1 LLGAGCVPNEP
12 PPTGVVPHPA
22 PDRVAQWSEFEA
34 GLDVTPAP
42 SNPFDP
48 HLIDVRAT
56 FVDPAGGAHD
66 ALGFWYQGYTR
77 SLVNGRE
84 RLDPVGAPYFAVRFT
99 PTTPG
104 KWHWSWS
111 VRTPGHVIT
120 TPTTT
125 LRVDKHAAHGFVR
138 RSTRDARYLAFDD
151 GTPYFAVGENVGWYD
166 ARGTYDYDS
175 WFDQLAQQHA
185 NFARLWM
192 PSWAFGIEWSD
203 TGLGDYTAR
212 LPRAW
217 QLDEVFDA
225 AAARGIYVE
234 LSLLNHGAFS
244 TAFNSEWAA
253 NPYNA
258 ANGGPIA
265 SPKQFF
271 TDPVARRYLEQ
282 RLRYVVARWGAS
294 THLLAWELW
303 NEVDLTDGYDSA
315 AVTAWHSAMAGELR
329 DLDPN
334 DHLVST
340 SHAVFANDPQVW
352 AGGGLDFTQ
361 VHFYQNPI
369 GWFPDLSKDVVT
381 FTGDRVAA
389 TNKPVLFA
397 ELGINSDGAAQTR
410 ADDPDG
416 IGVHDGLFAG
426 VVSQGFGT
434 AMTWWWDNLIDVE
447 PDRYYPMFGAAARFV
462 HDVAWDRE
470 SFVPVTATASTA
482 TARPVVAYGLRGTK
496 SALVWVKDDA
506 AQPGAAAPVTIG
518 DAALDVGALSA
529 HAWCGRWYDT
539 WSGNWIARVR
549 VPAGATTV
557 SVPSFARDVAL
568 RLRAC

>member
-1 LLGAGCVPNEP
+1 VLALLGAGCVPSEP
-12 PPTGVVPHPA
+12 PPSGVVPHPA

-34 GLDVTPAP
+34 G
-42 SNPFDP
+42 P
-48 HLIDVRAT
+48 HVIDVRAT
-56 FVDPAGGAHD
+56 FVDPGGVVHD
-66 ALGFWYQGYTR
+66 ALGFWFQDYTR

-111 VRTPGHVIT
+111 VRTPGHVVT

-125 LRVDKHAAHGFVR
+125 LRVGKRAAHGFVR
-138 RSTRDARYLAFDD
+138 RSARDPRYLAFDD
-151 GTPYFAVGENVGWYD
+151 GTPYFAVGENVGWYG

-175 WFDQLAQQHA
+175 WFDRLAQQHA

-225 AAARGIYVE
+225 AAVRGISIE

-244 TAFNSEWAA
+244 TTFNSEWAA
-253 NPYNA
+253 NPYNT

-265 SPKQFF
+265 SPQQFF
-271 TDPVARRYLEQ
+271 TNPVARRYFEQ
-282 RLRYVVARWGAS
+282 RLRYIVARWGAS

-315 AVTAWHSAMAGELR
+315 AVTAWHAAMAGELR
-329 DLDPN
+329 ALDPN

-340 SHAVFANDPQVW
+340 SHALFPNDPRVW
-352 AGGGLDFTQ
+352 ADGGVDFTQ
-361 VHFYQNPI
+361 LHFYQNPI
-369 GWFPDLSKDVVT
+369 GWFPDLSRDVVT
-381 FTGDRVAA
+381 FTGARLAA

-397 ELGINSDGAAQTR
+397 ELGVNSDGPAQTR

-416 IGVHDGLFAG
+416 VGVHDGLFAG

-447 PDRYYPMFGAAARFV
+447 PDRYYPMFGAVARFV

-470 SFVPVTATASTA
+470 SFAPVTATVQSA
-482 TARPVVAYGLRGTK
+482 TARPVVAYGLRGTT

-506 AQPGAAAPVTIG
+506 AQPGAAGPVTIG
-518 DAALDVGALSA
+518 DAALDVSALSA
-529 HAWCGRWYDT
+529 RAWCGRWYDT
-539 WSGNWIARVR
+539 WAGTWIAHVR
-549 VPAGATTV
+549 VPAGTTTV
-557 SVPSFARDVAL
+557 SVPPFARDVAL